1 MPTSSSVTHFSKWDH
16 LEGEDARIDRVAEA
30 GAMKIGMV
38 GLGRMGANMTER
50 LRSRDHD
57 VIGYDRNPETSE
69 VASLDELVG
78 RLESPRT
85 IWCMVPSGDPT
96 EETISALAELLDEG
110 DLVVDGGN
118 SYFRDSLRRAEEL
131 RGRGILFCDAGVSG
145 GIWGLA
151 EGYCLMVGGSDEA
164 IQRLEPAL
172 VALAPEDGYAHVGP
186 SGAGH
191 FVKMVHNGIEYGLLQ
206 AYGEGFQLLQAS
218 SEFPDLD
225 LSQVAEVWRQGS
237 VVRSWLL
244 DLAARALKQDP
255 GLEGIRGYVED
266 SGEGRWTVLEAVR
279 SGVPVPA
286 IADSLFARFES
297 RDDDPFAM
305 KLIAALRQQFGGHG
319 VKER

>member
-1 MPTSSSVTHFSKWDH
+1 MQV
-16 LEGEDARIDRVAEA
+16 
-30 GAMKIGMV
+30 GMV

-50 LRSRDHD
+50 LRRAGHD
-57 VIGYDRNPETSE
+57 VIGYDRNPETSD
-69 VASLDELVG
+69 VASLDELVK
-78 RLESPRT
+78 RLEAPRT
-85 IWCMVPSGDPT
+85 IWLMVPAGDPT
-96 EETISALAELLDEG
+96 EETIGALAELLDDG

-131 RGRGILFCDAGVSG
+131 HDRGILFCDAGVSG

-151 EGYCLMVGGSDEA
+151 EGFCLMVGGNDEA
-164 IQRLEPAL
+164 IQRLKPML
-172 VALAPEDGYAHVGP
+172 VALAPEGGYAHVGP

-225 LSQVAEVWRQGS
+225 VSQIAEVWRHGS

-244 DLAARALKQDP
+244 DLASRALEQDP
-255 GLEGIRGYVED
+255 GLEGIRGYVDD
-266 SGEGRWTVLEAVR
+266 SGEGRWTVLEAIR

-286 IADSLFARFES
+286 IADSLFARFDS

-319 VKER
+319 VKEG

>member
-1 MPTSSSVTHFSKWDH
+1 
-16 LEGEDARIDRVAEA
+16 
-30 GAMKIGMV
+30 MKIGIV
-38 GLGRMGANMTER
+38 GLGRMGANMAER
-50 LRSRDHD
+50 LRRAGHD
-57 VIGYDRNPETSE
+57 AIGYDRNPATSE
-69 VASLDELVG
+69 VASLEELVE
-78 RLESPRT
+78 RLDRPRT
-85 IWCMVPSGDPT
+85 IWAMVPAGDPT
-96 EETISALAELLDEG
+96 EETIRALAELLDEG

-151 EGYCLMVGGSDEA
+151 EGYCLMVGGNDEA
-164 IQRLEPAL
+164 IERLEPAL
-172 VALAPEDGYAHVGP
+172 IALAQEGGYTHVGP

-206 AYGEGFQLLQAS
+206 AYGEGFQLLHAS
-218 SEFPDLD
+218 REFPDLD
-225 LSQVAEVWRQGS
+225 LSQIAEVWRHGS

-244 DLAARALKQDP
+244 DLAGLALEQDP
-255 GLEGIRGYVED
+255 GLEGIRGFVED
-266 SGEGRWTVLEAVR
+266 SGEGRWTVNEAVR

-286 IADSLFARFES
+286 IADALFARFES

-319 VKER
+319 VVKEP

>member
-1 MPTSSSVTHFSKWDH
+1 MPISSSVTHSSRWDH
-16 LEGEDARIDRVAEA
+16 LEGEDARIDRLAEA
-30 GAMKIGMV
+30 GDVKIGMV

-78 RLESPRT
+78 RLERPRT

-96 EETISALAELLDEG
+96 EETIRALAELLDEG

-118 SYFRDSLRRAEEL
+118 SYFRDSLRRAKEL
-131 RGRGILFCDAGVSG
+131 DGRGILFCDAGVSG

-151 EGYCLMVGGSDEA
+151 EGYCLMVGGNDEA

-172 VALAPEDGYAHVGP
+172 VALAQEDGYAHVGP
-186 SGAGH
+186 VGTGH

-206 AYGEGFQLLQAS
+206 AYGEGFQLLRAS
-218 SEFPDLD
+218 AEFSDLD
-225 LSQVAEVWRQGS
+225 LSQIAEVWRQGS

-244 DLAARALKQDP
+244 DLAARALEQDP
-255 GLEGIRGYVED
+255 GLDGIRGYVED

-286 IADSLFARFES
+286 IADSLFARFDS

-305 KLIAALRQQFGGHG
+305 KLISALRQQFGGHG
-319 VKER
+319 VKEQ

>member
-1 MPTSSSVTHFSKWDH
+1 
-16 LEGEDARIDRVAEA
+16 
-30 GAMKIGMV
+30 MKIGMV

-57 VIGYDRNPETSE
+57 VIGYDRNPGTSE

-78 RLESPRT
+78 RLERPRT

-96 EETISALAELLDEG
+96 EQTISALAELLDEG

-131 RGRGILFCDAGVSG
+131 DGRGILFCDAGVSG

-151 EGYCLMVGGSDEA
+151 EGYCLMVGGNDEA

-172 VALAPEDGYAHVGP
+172 VALAQEDGYAHVGP
-186 SGAGH
+186 VGTGH

-225 LSQVAEVWRQGS
+225 LSQIAEVWRQGS

-244 DLAARALKQDP
+244 DLAARALEQDP
-255 GLEGIRGYVED
+255 GLDGIRGYVED

-286 IADSLFARFES
+286 IADSLFARFDS

-319 VKER
+319 VKEQ

>member
-1 MPTSSSVTHFSKWDH
+1 VEVGWMQV
-16 LEGEDARIDRVAEA
+16 
-30 GAMKIGMV
+30 GMV
-38 GLGRMGANMTER
+38 GLGRMGANMAER

-57 VIGYDRNPETSE
+57 VIGYDRNPGTSD

-78 RLESPRT
+78 RLERPRT

-96 EETISALAELLDEG
+96 EETIRALAELLDEG

-118 SYFRDSLRRAEEL
+118 SYFRDSIRRAEEL
-131 RGRGILFCDAGVSG
+131 QGRGVLFCDAGVSG

-151 EGYCLMVGGSDEA
+151 EGYCLMVGGSDDA
-164 IQRLEPAL
+164 IGRLEPAL
-172 VALAPEDGYAHVGP
+172 VALAQEGGYAHVGP
-186 SGAGH
+186 TGAGH
-191 FVKMVHNGIEYGLLQ
+191 FVKMVHNGIEYALLQ

-218 SEFPDLD
+218 TEFPDLD
-225 LSQVAEVWRQGS
+225 LSQVAEVWRHGS

-244 DLAARALKQDP
+244 DLGARALEQDP

-266 SGEGRWTVLEAVR
+266 SGEGRWTVIEAVR

-286 IADSLFARFES
+286 IAESLFARFDS

>member
-1 MPTSSSVTHFSKWDH
+1 VQ
-16 LEGEDARIDRVAEA
+16 V
-30 GAMKIGMV
+30 GMV
-38 GLGRMGANMTER
+38 GLGRMGANMAER
-50 LRSRDHD
+50 LRRAGHD
-57 VIGYDRNPETSE
+57 AIGYDRDPETSE
-69 VASLDELVG
+69 VASLGELVE
-78 RLESPRT
+78 RLERPRT
-85 IWCMVPSGDPT
+85 IWSMVPSGDPT
-96 EETISALAELLDEG
+96 EETIRALAGLLDEG

-118 SYFRDSLRRAEEL
+118 SYFRDSLRRAEGL
-131 RGRGILFCDAGVSG
+131 HGRGILFCDAGVSG

-151 EGYCLMVGGSDEA
+151 EGYCLMVGGTDEA

-172 VALAPEDGYAHVGP
+172 VALAQEGGYAHVGP
-186 SGAGH
+186 AGAGH

-225 LSQVAEVWRQGS
+225 LSQVAEVWRHGS

-244 DLAARALKQDP
+244 DLAARALEEDP
-255 GLEGIRGYVED
+255 GLEGIRGYVDD

-279 SGVPVPA
+279 SGVPVPT
-286 IADSLFARFES
+286 IAHSLFARFDS

-305 KLIAALRQQFGGHG
+305 RLIAALRQQFGGHG

>member
-1 MPTSSSVTHFSKWDH
+1 MQV
-16 LEGEDARIDRVAEA
+16 
-30 GAMKIGMV
+30 GMV
-38 GLGRMGANMTER
+38 GLGRMGANMAER

-57 VIGYDRNPETSE
+57 VIGYDRNPETSD

-78 RLESPRT
+78 RLEKPRT
-85 IWCMVPSGDPT
+85 IWSMVPSGDPT
-96 EETISALAELLDEG
+96 EETIHSLAELLDEG

-118 SYFRDSLRRAEEL
+118 SYFRDSIRRAEEL
-131 RGRGILFCDAGVSG
+131 IGRGILFCDAGVSG

-151 EGYCLMVGGSDEA
+151 EGYCLMVGGDDEA

-172 VALAPEDGYAHVGP
+172 AALAPEGGYSHVGP
-186 SGAGH
+186 VGAGH

-218 SEFPDLD
+218 TEFPDLD
-225 LSQVAEVWRQGS
+225 LSQIAEVWRHGS

-244 DLAARALKQDP
+244 DLAARALEQDP

-266 SGEGRWTVLEAVR
+266 SGEGRWSVIEAVR

-286 IADSLFARFES
+286 IADSLFARFDS

-319 VKER
+319 VVKEQ

>member
-1 MPTSSSVTHFSKWDH
+1 MQ
-16 LEGEDARIDRVAEA
+16 L
-30 GAMKIGMV
+30 GMV

-50 LRSRDHD
+50 LRRAGHH
-57 VIGYDRNPETSE
+57 VIGYDRNPKTSD
-69 VASLDELVG
+69 VASIEELVK
-78 RLESPRT
+78 RLGTPRT
-85 IWCMVPSGDPT
+85 IWLMVPAGDPT

-131 RGRGILFCDAGVSG
+131 HGRGLLFCDAGVSG

-151 EGYCLMVGGSDEA
+151 KGYCLMVGGNDEA
-164 IQRLEPAL
+164 IQRLKPTL
-172 VALAPEDGYAHVGP
+172 VALAPEAGYAHVGP

-191 FVKMVHNGIEYGLLQ
+191 FVKMIHNGIEYGLLQ

-225 LSQVAEVWRQGS
+225 LSQIAEVWRHGS

-244 DLAARALKQDP
+244 DLAALALEQDP
-255 GLEGIRGYVED
+255 ALEGIRGYVDD

-286 IADSLFARFES
+286 IADSLFARFDS

-319 VKER
+319 VKEG

>member
-1 MPTSSSVTHFSKWDH
+1 MQ
-16 LEGEDARIDRVAEA
+16 L
-30 GAMKIGMV
+30 GMV
-38 GLGRMGANMTER
+38 GLGRMGANMAER
-50 LRSRDHD
+50 LRRAGHEA
-57 VIGYDRNPETSE
+57 IGYDRDPETSE
-69 VASLDELVG
+69 VASLDELVE
-78 RLESPRT
+78 RLEKPRT
-85 IWCMVPSGDPT
+85 IWAMVPAGDPT
-96 EETISALAELLDEG
+96 EETIRTLADLLDEG

-131 RGRGILFCDAGVSG
+131 HGRGILFCDAGVSG

-151 EGYCLMVGGSDEA
+151 EGYCLMVGGNDEA

-172 VALAPEDGYAHVGP
+172 VALAPDGGYAHVGP

-206 AYGEGFQLLQAS
+206 AYGEGFQLMQAS

-225 LSQVAEVWRQGS
+225 LSQIAEVWRHGS

-244 DLAARALKQDP
+244 DLAARALQEDP
-255 GLEGIRGYVED
+255 GLDGIRGYVDD
-266 SGEGRWTVLEAVR
+266 SGEGRWTVLEAVQ
-279 SGVPVPA
+279 SGVPVPG
-286 IADSLFARFES
+286 IADALFARFES

>member
-1 MPTSSSVTHFSKWDH
+1 
-16 LEGEDARIDRVAEA
+16 
-30 GAMKIGMV
+30 MKIGMV
-38 GLGRMGANMTER
+38 GLGRMGANMAER
-50 LRSRDHD
+50 LRGRDHD
-57 VIGYDRNPETSE
+57 VIGYDRNPKTSD

-78 RLESPRT
+78 RLERPRT

-96 EETISALAELLDEG
+96 EETIRALAELLDEG

-118 SYFRDSLRRAEEL
+118 SYFRDSLRRAGEL
-131 RGRGILFCDAGVSG
+131 DGRGILFCDAGVSG

-225 LSQVAEVWRQGS
+225 LSQIAEVWRHGS

-244 DLAARALKQDP
+244 DLAARALEQDR

-286 IADSLFARFES
+286 IADSLFARFDS

-305 KLIAALRQQFGGHG
+305 KLIAALRQQFGGHE

>member
-1 MPTSSSVTHFSKWDH
+1 MQ
-16 LEGEDARIDRVAEA
+16 L
-30 GAMKIGMV
+30 GMV
-38 GLGRMGANMTER
+38 GLGRMGANMSER
-50 LRSRDHD
+50 LRRAGHD
-57 VIGYDRNPETSE
+57 VIGYDRNPDTSE
-69 VASLDELVG
+69 VGSLEELVKG
-78 RLESPRT
+78 LETPRT
-85 IWCMVPSGDPT
+85 VWLMVPSGDPT
-96 EETISALAELLDEG
+96 EETIGALAELLDEG

-118 SYFRDSLRRAEEL
+118 SFFRDSLRRAEEL
-131 RGRGILFCDAGVSG
+131 HGRGILFSDAGVSG

-164 IQRLEPAL
+164 IQRLEPVL
-172 VALAPEDGYAHVGP
+172 VALAPEAGYAHVGP

-206 AYGEGFQLLQAS
+206 AYGEGFQVMKAS

-225 LSQVAEVWRQGS
+225 LSQIAEVWRHGS

-244 DLAARALKQDP
+244 DLAARALEHDP
-255 GLEGIRGYVED
+255 GLEGIRGYVDD

-286 IADSLFARFES
+286 IADALFARFDS

>member
-1 MPTSSSVTHFSKWDH
+1 MQV
-16 LEGEDARIDRVAEA
+16 
-30 GAMKIGMV
+30 GMV

-78 RLESPRT
+78 RLERPRT

-96 EETISALAELLDEG
+96 EETIRALAELLDEG

-118 SYFRDSLRRAEEL
+118 SYFRDSLRRGEEL
-131 RGRGILFCDAGVSG
+131 DGRGILFCDVGVSG
-145 GIWGLA
+145 GICGLA
-151 EGYCLMVGGSDEA
+151 EGYCLMVGGNDET

-172 VALAPEDGYAHVGP
+172 VALAQEGGYAHVGP
-186 SGAGH
+186 VGTGH

-218 SEFPDLD
+218 AEFPDLD
-225 LSQVAEVWRQGS
+225 LSQIAEVWRRGS

-244 DLAARALKQDP
+244 DLAARALEQDP

-286 IADSLFARFES
+286 IADSLFARFDS

>member
-1 MPTSSSVTHFSKWDH
+1 MQV
-16 LEGEDARIDRVAEA
+16 
-30 GAMKIGMV
+30 GMV

-50 LRSRDHD
+50 LRRAGHD
-57 VIGYDRNPETSE
+57 VIGYDRNPETSD
-69 VASLDELVG
+69 VASLDELVK
-78 RLESPRT
+78 RLEAPRM
-85 IWCMVPSGDPT
+85 IWLMVPAGDPT
-96 EETISALAELLDEG
+96 EETIGALAELLDDG

-131 RGRGILFCDAGVSG
+131 HDRGILFCDAGVSG

-151 EGYCLMVGGSDEA
+151 EGFCLMVGGNDEA
-164 IQRLEPAL
+164 IQRLKPML
-172 VALAPEDGYAHVGP
+172 VALAPEGGYAHVGP

-225 LSQVAEVWRQGS
+225 VSQIAEVWRHGS

-244 DLAARALKQDP
+244 DLASRALEQDP
-255 GLEGIRGYVED
+255 GLEGIRGYVDD

-286 IADSLFARFES
+286 IADSLFARFDS

-319 VKER
+319 VKEG

>member
-1 MPTSSSVTHFSKWDH
+1 
-16 LEGEDARIDRVAEA
+16 
-30 GAMKIGMV
+30 
-38 GLGRMGANMTER
+38 MGANMAER
-50 LRSRDHD
+50 LRRAGH
-57 VIGYDRNPETSE
+57 VAIGYDRNPETSE
-69 VASLDELVG
+69 VASLDELVE
-78 RLESPRT
+78 RLEKPRT
-85 IWCMVPSGDPT
+85 IWCMVPAGDPT
-96 EETISALAELLDEG
+96 EETIRALAELLDEG
-110 DLVVDGGN
+110 DVVVDGGN

-151 EGYCLMVGGSDEA
+151 EGYCLMVGGNDDA

-172 VALAPEDGYAHVGP
+172 VALAPDGGYAHVGP

-191 FVKMVHNGIEYGLLQ
+191 FVKMVHNGVEYGLLQ
-206 AYGEGFQLLQAS
+206 AYGEGFQLMQAS
-218 SEFPDLD
+218 SEFPGLD
-225 LSQVAEVWRQGS
+225 LSQIAEVWRHGS

-244 DLAARALKQDP
+244 DLAARALEEDP
-255 GLEGIRGYVED
+255 GLEGIRGYVDD
-266 SGEGRWTVLEAVR
+266 SGEGRWTVLEAVQ

-286 IADSLFARFES
+286 IADSLFARFDS

>member
-1 MPTSSSVTHFSKWDH
+1 VEVGWMQV
-16 LEGEDARIDRVAEA
+16 
-30 GAMKIGMV
+30 GMV

-78 RLESPRT
+78 RLDMPRT

-131 RGRGILFCDAGVSG
+131 DGRGILFCDAGVSG

-151 EGYCLMVGGSDEA
+151 EGYCLMVGGNDEA

-172 VALAPEDGYAHVGP
+172 VALAQEGGYAHVGP
-186 SGAGH
+186 VGTGH

-218 SEFPDLD
+218 AEFPDLD
-225 LSQVAEVWRQGS
+225 LSQIAEVWRQGS

-244 DLAARALKQDP
+244 DLAARALEQDP

-286 IADSLFARFES
+286 IADSLFARFDS

>member
-1 MPTSSSVTHFSKWDH
+1 
-16 LEGEDARIDRVAEA
+16 
-30 GAMKIGMV
+30 MKIGMV

-57 VIGYDRNPETSE
+57 VIGYDRNLETSD
-69 VASLDELVG
+69 VASLDELVE
-78 RLESPRT
+78 RLEKPRT
-85 IWCMVPSGDPT
+85 IWCMVPAGDPT
-96 EETISALAELLDEG
+96 EETIRALAELLDEG

-118 SYFRDSLRRAEEL
+118 SYFRDSLRRAEAL
-131 RGRGILFCDAGVSG
+131 DGRGILFCDAGVSG

-151 EGYCLMVGGSDEA
+151 EGYCLMVGGTDEA
-164 IQRLEPAL
+164 IQRLEPAF
-172 VALAPEDGYAHVGP
+172 VALAQEGGYAHVGP
-186 SGAGH
+186 AGAGH

-225 LSQVAEVWRQGS
+225 LSQVAEVWRHGS

-244 DLAARALKQDP
+244 DLAAHALEQDP
-255 GLEGIRGYVED
+255 GLESIRGYVED

-279 SGVPVPA
+279 SGVPVPT
-286 IADSLFARFES
+286 IAHSLFARFDS

>member
-1 MPTSSSVTHFSKWDH
+1 LVEVGWMQV
-16 LEGEDARIDRVAEA
+16 
-30 GAMKIGMV
+30 GMV

-57 VIGYDRNPETSE
+57 VIGYDRNPDTSE

-78 RLESPRT
+78 RLERPRT

-96 EETISALAELLDEG
+96 EETIRALAELLDEG

-131 RGRGILFCDAGVSG
+131 DGRGILFCDAGVSG

-151 EGYCLMVGGSDEA
+151 EGYCLMVGGNDEA

-172 VALAPEDGYAHVGP
+172 VALAQEGGYAHVGP
-186 SGAGH
+186 VGTGH

-218 SEFPDLD
+218 AEFPNLD
-225 LSQVAEVWRQGS
+225 LSQIAEVWRHGS

-244 DLAARALKQDP
+244 DLAALALEQDP

-286 IADSLFARFES
+286 IADSLFARFDS

-305 KLIAALRQQFGGHG
+305 KLIAALRQQFGGHE

>member
-1 MPTSSSVTHFSKWDH
+1 MQV
-16 LEGEDARIDRVAEA
+16 
-30 GAMKIGMV
+30 GMV

-50 LRSRDHD
+50 LRRAGHD
-57 VIGYDRNPETSE
+57 AIGYDRNPATSE
-69 VASLDELVG
+69 VASLDELVE
-78 RLESPRT
+78 RLEKPRT
-85 IWCMVPSGDPT
+85 IWSMVPAGDPT
-96 EETISALAELLDEG
+96 EGTISALAELLDEG

-131 RGRGILFCDAGVSG
+131 NGRGILFCDAGVSG

-151 EGYCLMVGGSDEA
+151 EGYCLMVGGTGEA
-164 IQRLEPAL
+164 IERLEPAL
-172 VALAPEDGYAHVGP
+172 EALAPEGGYAHVGP

-218 SEFPDLD
+218 SEFPNLD
-225 LSQVAEVWRQGS
+225 LSQIAEVWRHGS

-244 DLAARALKQDP
+244 DLAARALEEDP
-255 GLEGIRGYVED
+255 DLEGIRGYVED

-286 IADSLFARFES
+286 IADSLFARFDS